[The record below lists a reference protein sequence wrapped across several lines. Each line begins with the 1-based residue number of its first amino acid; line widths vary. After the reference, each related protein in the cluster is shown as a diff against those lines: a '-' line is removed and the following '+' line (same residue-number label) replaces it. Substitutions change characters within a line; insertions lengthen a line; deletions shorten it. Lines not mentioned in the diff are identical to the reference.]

1 MIQYLSPSWQE
12 ILVDEF
18 QKSYFQNLTAFV
30 QNQRKQFPVSIFP
43 PESQTFQALN
53 LCAIEKIKVVILGQ
67 DPYPTKGHA
76 NGLSFSVQPNV
87 APLPKSLQNIF
98 KELKSNYPAKEIQHG
113 DLTEW
118 AEQGVLLLNTILTVH
133 EGIPNSHSKQ
143 GWEIFTDQIIQKIA
157 QSQNQVVFLLFGKNA
172 HLKENLIEVNKH
184 LVIKTSHPSPLGV
197 FKNGKDFVAFQGSNV
212 FTLTN
217 SHLKSQGKKEIK
229 W

>member
-1 MIQYLSPSWQE
+1 MIQYLSSAWQG

-18 QKSYFQNLTAFV
+18 QKSYFQDLIAFV
-30 QNQRKQFPVSIFP
+30 QKQRKQFPESIFP
-43 PESQTFQALN
+43 AENQTFQALN

-98 KELKSNYPAKEIQHG
+98 KELKSDYPAKEVQHG
-113 DLTEW
+113 DLSAW
-118 AEQGVLLLNTILTVH
+118 AEQGVLLLNTTLTVQ

-143 GWEIFTDQIIQKIA
+143 GWEIFTDEIILKI
-157 QSQNQVVFLLFGKNA
+157 SENREQVVFLLFGKNA
-172 HLKENLIEVNKH
+172 HSKEKLIDVNKH

-197 FKNGKDFVAFQGSNV
+197 FKNGKDFVAFHGSNI

-217 SHLKSQGKKEIK
+217 SHLKSQGKEEIN

>member
-1 MIQYLSPSWQE
+1 MIQHLSQSWKG

-18 QKSYFQNLTAFV
+18 QKSYFQDLITFV
-30 QNQRKQFPVSIFP
+30 QQQRKEFPDSIFP
-43 PESQTFQALN
+43 SENQTFQALN

-98 KELKSNYPAKEIQHG
+98 KELKSNYPEKEILNG
-113 DLTEW
+113 DLTNW
-118 AEQGVLLLNTILTVH
+118 AKQGVLLLNTTLTVQ

-143 GWEIFTDQIIQKIA
+143 GWEILTDEIIQKIA
-157 QSQNQVVFLLFGKNA
+157 QTQDHVVFLLFGKNA
-172 HLKENLIEVNKH
+172 HLKENLIDSNKH
-184 LVIKTSHPSPLGV
+184 LIIKTSHPSPLGV
-197 FKNGKDFVAFQGSNV
+197 FKSGKDFIAFQGSNV
-212 FTLTN
+212 FKLTN
-217 SHLKSQGKKEIK
+217 DYLRSNHKAEIA

>member
-1 MIQYLSPSWQE
+1 MIQHLSPSWQE

-18 QKSYFQNLTAFV
+18 QKSYFHNLTTFV

-98 KELKSNYPAKEIQHG
+98 TELKSNYPEKEIQHG
-113 DLTEW
+113 DLCAW
-118 AEQGVLLLNTILTVH
+118 AEQGVLLLNTTLTVK

-143 GWEIFTDQIIQKIA
+143 GWEIFTDEIIRKI
-157 QSQNQVVFLLFGKNA
+157 SENRDQVVFLLFGKNA
-172 HLKENLIEVNKH
+172 HLKENLIDVNKH

-197 FKNGKDFVAFQGSNV
+197 FKNGKDFVAFQGSNI

-217 SHLKSQGKKEIK
+217 SHLKSCGSEEIN